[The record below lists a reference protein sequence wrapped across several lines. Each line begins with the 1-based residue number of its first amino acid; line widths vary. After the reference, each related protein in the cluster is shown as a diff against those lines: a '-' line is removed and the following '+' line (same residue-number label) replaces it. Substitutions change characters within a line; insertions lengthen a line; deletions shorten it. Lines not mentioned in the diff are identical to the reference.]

1 MSRYVVVTN
10 DPGLPGRIGAAA
22 TGPLQGDVHRW
33 QGGRLP
39 GRPADVR
46 TQLERPADLEVLI
59 LGPGM
64 PLELALTLAT
74 AFDVECP
81 EVAVLLAAQP
91 DPGVVLA
98 ALRAGVLDLLEP
110 EAGAAEVTALL
121 HRAVRSAAV
130 HRRAVPVEQT
140 KAETPAGRVIAV
152 VSPKGGV
159 GKTTI
164 ASNLAVGLARSAPH
178 GSVLVDLDLQFGDVA
193 SALAIS
199 AEHSVSDAVHGPAR
213 RDTMVL
219 KTFLSA
225 HPSGLYAL
233 CAPDSPDAAEGL
245 TGEDVAHLLGQL
257 ASQYRYVV
265 VDTAPGLSDHTLAA
279 LDQAT
284 DFVFVTGPDVPGVRG
299 MRRELD
305 VLAELGMHP
314 LKRHMVLNGA
324 DFKAG
329 VSLRDVETA
338 LGTSVDVVIPRSR
351 AVALSTNQGSPLLNG
366 TVRGP
371 ATKALQTLL
380 ARFVAPAVPPRRFG
394 PRHRVGAK

>member
-1 MSRYVVVTN
+1 VSRYVVVTD
-10 DPGLPGRIGAAA
+10 DPGLPGRLQTAA
-22 TGPLQGDVHRW
+22 TGPLDGAVHQW
-33 QGGRLP
+33 QGSRLP
-39 GRPADVR
+39 ARPADVR
-46 TQLERPADLEVLI
+46 SQLERPSDLDVLI

-64 PLELALTLAT
+64 PLDLALSLAV
-74 AFDVECP
+74 AFDAEFP
-81 EVAVLLAAQP
+81 DVAVLLAAKP
-91 DPGVVLA
+91 DPDVVLS
-98 ALRAGVLDLLEP
+98 ALRAGICDLLEP
-110 EAGAAEVTALL
+110 NADAAVIAALL
-121 HRAVRSAAV
+121 HRAVRSAA
-130 HRRAVPVEQT
+130 RRRTAPLDKAQT
-140 KAETPAGRVIAV
+140 EGAAGRVIAV

-159 GKTTI
+159 GKTTV
-164 ASNLAVGLARSAPH
+164 ASNLAIGLAKSAPH
-178 GSVLVDLDLQFGDVA
+178 GTVLVDLDLQFGDVG
-193 SALAIS
+193 SALAVS

-233 CAPDSPDAAEGL
+233 CAPESPDTAEDM
-245 TGEDVAHLLGQL
+245 TGEDVTHLLEQL
-257 ASQYRYVV
+257 ASQYRFVV

-279 LDQAT
+279 LDKAS
-284 DFVFVTGPDVPGVRG
+284 DFVFVSGPDVPGVRG
-299 MRRELD
+299 MRKELD

-338 LGTSVDVVIPRSR
+338 LGTSVDVVIPHSR

-371 ATKALQTLL
+371 ATKALQKLL
-380 ARFVAPAVPPRRFG
+380 ARFVAPVAPPRRYG
-394 PRHRVGAK
+394 PRHRIGA

>member
-1 MSRYVVVTN
+1 MSRYLVVTD
-10 DPGLPGRIGAAA
+10 DPGLLDRVRTAA
-22 TGPLQGDVHRW
+22 TGPLDGTVQRW
-33 QGGRLP
+33 QGSRLP
-39 GRPADVR
+39 SGPADVR
-46 TQLERPADLEVLI
+46 SQLERPAELDVLI

-64 PLELALTLAT
+64 PLDVALSLAVS
-74 AFDVECP
+74 FDAEFP
-81 EVAVLLAAQP
+81 EVAVLLAAKP
-91 DPGVVLA
+91 EPHVVLA
-98 ALRAGVLDLLEP
+98 ALRAGVRDLLEP
-110 EAGAAEVTALL
+110 EADAAEIATLL
-121 HRAVRSAAV
+121 HRAVQSAAR
-130 HRRAVPVEQT
+130 HRTSPLDEAQT
-140 KAETPAGRVIAV
+140 KVAAGRIIAV

-159 GKTTI
+159 GKTTV
-164 ASNLAVGLARSAPH
+164 ASNLAVGLAKSAPH
-178 GSVLVDLDLQFGDVA
+178 GAVLVDLDLQFGDVG

-199 AEHSVSDAVHGPAR
+199 PEHSVSDAVHGPAR

-233 CAPDSPDAAEGL
+233 CAPESPDKAEEL
-245 TGEDVAHLLGQL
+245 TGEDVTHLLEQL

-265 VDTAPGLSDHTLAA
+265 VDTAPGLSDTTLAA
-279 LDQAT
+279 LDKAS
-284 DFVFVTGPDVPGVRG
+284 DFVFVSGPDVPGVRG
-299 MRRELD
+299 MRKELD

-338 LGTSVDVVIPRSR
+338 LGTSVDVVIPHSR

-371 ATKALQTLL
+371 ATKALQKLL
-380 ARFVAPAVPPRRFG
+380 ARFVAPVAPPRRFG
-394 PRHRVGAK
+394 PRHRVGA

>member
-1 MSRYVVVTN
+1 MSRYVVVSE
-10 DPGLPGRIGAAA
+10 DDILLGRLQSAA
-22 TGPLQGDVHRW
+22 TGPLQGDIHLW
-33 QGGRLP
+33 QGSRFP

-46 TQLERPADLEVLI
+46 SQLERPADLEVLI

-64 PLELALTLAT
+64 PLEVALPLAA
-74 AFDVECP
+74 AFDAECP
-81 EVAVLLAAQP
+81 EVSVLLAAQP
-91 DPGVVLA
+91 GPDVVLA

-110 EAGAAEVTALL
+110 DAGAAEVGALL
-121 HRAVRSAAV
+121 HRAVRSAAL
-130 HRRAVPVEQT
+130 HRRAVAPAET
-140 KAETPAGRVIAV
+140 KADGAAGRVIAV

-159 GKTTI
+159 GKTTV
-164 ASNLAVGLARSAPH
+164 ASNLAVGLAKSAPH
-178 GSVLVDLDLQFGDVA
+178 GTVLVDLDLQFGDVG
-193 SALAIS
+193 SALALS
-199 AEHSVSDAVHGPAR
+199 PEHSVSDVVHGPAR

-233 CAPDSPDAAEGL
+233 CAPESPDTAEAM
-245 TGEDVAHLLGQL
+245 TGADVTHLLGQL

-265 VDTAPGLSDHTLAA
+265 VDTAPGLAEHTLAA
-279 LDQAT
+279 LDLAT
-284 DFVFVTGPDVPGVRG
+284 DFVFVSGPDVPGVRG
-299 MRRELD
+299 MRKELD

-338 LGTSVDVVIPRSR
+338 LGTGVDVVIPRSR
-351 AVALSTNQGSPLLNG
+351 AVALSTNQGSPLLHG

-371 ATKALQTLL
+371 ATKALQKLL
-380 ARFVAPAVPPRRFG
+380 ARFVAPVAPPRRFG
-394 PRHRVGAK
+394 PRHRMGAR

>member
-1 MSRYVVVTN
+1 MSRYLVVT
-10 DPGLPGRIGAAA
+10 DDSGLLDRVRTAA
-22 TGPLQGDVHRW
+22 TGTLQGGVHHW
-33 QGGRLP
+33 QGTRLP

-46 TQLERPADLEVLI
+46 SQLERPADLDVLI

-64 PLELALTLAT
+64 PLDLALALAA
-74 AFDVECP
+74 AFDTEFP
-81 EVAVLLAAQP
+81 DVAVLLAAKP
-91 DPGVVLA
+91 DPGVVLS
-98 ALRAGVLDLLEP
+98 ALRAGVRDLLEP
-110 EAGAAEVTALL
+110 DAGAAEIAALL
-121 HRAVRSAAV
+121 HRAVTSAAR
-130 HRRAVPVEQT
+130 HRNSPLDQAQT
-140 KAETPAGRVIAV
+140 KVTAGRIIAV

-159 GKTTI
+159 GKTTV
-164 ASNLAVGLARSAPH
+164 ASNLAVGLAKSAPH
-178 GSVLVDLDLQFGDVA
+178 GTVLVDLDLQFGDIG

-199 AEHSVSDAVHGPAR
+199 PEHSVSDAVHGPAR

-225 HPSGLYAL
+225 HSSGLYAL
-233 CAPDSPDAAEGL
+233 CAPESPDTAEEL
-245 TGEDVAHLLGQL
+245 TGDDVTHLLEQL

-265 VDTAPGLSDHTLAA
+265 VDTAPGLSDTTLAA
-279 LDQAT
+279 LDKAS
-284 DFVFVTGPDVPGVRG
+284 DFVFVSGPDVPGVRG
-299 MRRELD
+299 MRKELD

-338 LGTSVDVVIPRSR
+338 LGTSVDVVIPHSR

-371 ATKALQTLL
+371 ATKALQKLL
-380 ARFVAPAVPPRRFG
+380 ARFVAPIAPPRRFG
-394 PRHRVGAK
+394 PRHRVGA